1 MCFVFHQ
8 TEEHFS
14 FLKSKRE
21 SWKNH
26 MGINCTLPPSRDG
39 PIAAM
44 DTQGWGNMGLKT
56 GGEVLRGT
64 IDSLYPPTLVSW
76 NYVG

>member
-1 MCFVFHQ
+1 MCLVFHQ

-56 GGEVLRGT
+56 GGGGGFKG
-64 IDSLYPPTLVSW
+64 DNWFSLPP
-76 NYVG
+76 YFG